1 MRIKLHPFFILLF
14 CLFCSITKSHAQREI
29 HPLEPTFTYDYALK
43 YYGNLTLGDYWSLDN
58 FKAPKGVKSIEQY
71 ESFFHDSARSRAIH
85 YKYWGKRIYYYNKD
99 IGFLE
104 RTVNFDTDNQT
115 KKSTQVYR
123 YKTDSLHLIIN
134 VEYFSFGE
142 KSNKAVQQYIY
153 DLRTE
158 NLTKTIYNK
167 NTKSEQS
174 TRYTYDENQKDLI
187 DIKIDNTSTKQE
199 ISTSYDTLKPIDKIK
214 YYISTRIGKKYKFKN
229 DSVYLNKEET
239 LVNLSRRRLSLK
251 TFSTGYKTINNGK
264 SNREYYENLS
274 QTESN
279 YIDFG
284 TNYIYYNLGYPRYTS
299 DYPRPIDRL
308 GTFKFPQTGTF
319 LFDEKGKLSF
329 IKYHTDII
337 RENFYTNNRNSR
349 YPWMPETERENRI
362 SIIKKK
368 NDIKWTFITYNEL
381 QLKKKLFSRYSRF
394 KTKKRQEANYKIKN
408 GSIYKDN
415 NPIIIYNYYN

>member
-1 MRIKLHPFFILLF
+1 M
-14 CLFCSITKSHAQREI
+14 
-29 HPLEPTFTYDYALK
+29 
-43 YYGNLTLGDYWSLDN
+43 
-58 FKAPKGVKSIEQY
+58 
-71 ESFFHDSARSRAIH
+71 
-85 YKYWGKRIYYYNKD
+85 
-99 IGFLE
+99 
-104 RTVNFDTDNQT
+104 
-115 KKSTQVYR
+115 
-123 YKTDSLHLIIN
+123 
-134 VEYFSFGE
+134 
-142 KSNKAVQQYIY
+142 
-153 DLRTE
+153 
-158 NLTKTIYNK
+158 
-167 NTKSEQS
+167 
-174 TRYTYDENQKDLI
+174 
-187 DIKIDNTSTKQE
+187 
-199 ISTSYDTLKPIDKIK
+199 
-214 YYISTRIGKKYKFKN
+214 
-229 DSVYLNKEET
+229 
-239 LVNLSRRRLSLK
+239 NLSRRRLSLK